1 MAKIASKFFVLLI
14 AILIAYFWFMNWS
27 SSFTPTMSKIQ
38 QLPETRVIVTLK
50 QSNDSKTS
58 EEIQSKREM
67 TIDELMEKYST
78 INERRID
85 YTREMCHKH
94 RSTIPKMKTLPK
106 LLVNEKHKIVYC
118 QTPKVGTVSWCKI
131 FLTLSG
137 YKIYSD
143 VLKMTAPQVSAAWKK
158 HVPLLSHYSI
168 AKQKEIMSSYTKIM
182 FVRNPLTRLLSAYN
196 DKLVA
201 KNASDYNLSSQRCL
215 SRKILK
221 NFRPGYTTKNYDPT
235 FGEFIKMIVSKDNY
249 ISNIHWRNMLSVCY
263 PCDIDYDVIGR
274 FEDIENDSNYILN
287 RVGADLKFPAST
299 GFHFTNSSNF
309 EKVKKSYANIPDSDL
324 VSLYQKYQNDFLLFD
339 YKVKMEFLI

>member
-1 MAKIASKFFVLLI
+1 MTKIDSKFFVFLL
-14 AILIAYFWFMNWS
+14 AILIAYLLLIMNWS
-27 SSFTPTMSKIQ
+27 SSFTP
-38 QLPETRVIVTLK
+38 TRVIVTLK

-58 EEIQSKREM
+58 EEIQSKRGM
-67 TIDELMEKYST
+67 TIDELMKKYST

-85 YTREMCHKH
+85 YTREMCRKH

-137 YKIYSD
+137 YKKYSE
-143 VLKMTAPQVSAAWKK
+143 VLNMTASQVSAAWKK
-158 HVPLLSHYSI
+158 HVPQLSNFST

-201 KNASDYNLSSQRCL
+201 KNASDYNLSSQRSM
-215 SRKILK
+215 SRKIK
-221 NFRPGYTTKNYDPT
+221 KKIRPGYTTKNYDPT
-235 FGEFIKMIVSKDNY
+235 FGEFIKMIVSKENY
-249 ISNIHWRNMLSVCY
+249 ISNIHWRNMLLICY
-263 PCDIDYDVIGR
+263 PCEIDYDVIGR

-324 VSLYQKYQNDFLLFD
+324 VSLYRKYQNDFLLFG
-339 YKVKMEFLI
+339 YKAKMEFLI